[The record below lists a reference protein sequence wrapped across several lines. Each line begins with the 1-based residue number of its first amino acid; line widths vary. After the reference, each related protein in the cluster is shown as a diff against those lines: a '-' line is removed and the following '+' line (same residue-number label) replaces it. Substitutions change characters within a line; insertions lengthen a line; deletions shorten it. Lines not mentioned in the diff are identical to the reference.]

1 VANPKAFTPQ
11 QIEKFERGAAHYEQ
25 RWLLEF
31 DPKTTTFEELFAPSY
46 FKLFA
51 KKLEKNAII
60 RVLSADGS
68 IDFDLAVASKR
79 NEEIIVRLR
88 PRIPQ
93 SVIDAAAEAE
103 QGPAPLVA
111 IAAA

>member
-1 VANPKAFTPQ
+1 VANPKAFTQ
-11 QIEKFERGAAHYEQ
+11 RQIEAFERGAAHYEQ
-25 RWLLEF
+25 RWILEF
-31 DPKTTTFEELFAPSY
+31 DPKTTTFEELFAPGY
-46 FKLFA
+46 LKLFA

-68 IDFDLAVASKR
+68 IDFDLAVVAKR
-79 NEEIIVRLR
+79 GEEVTVKLR

-93 SVIDAAAEAE
+93 SVIDAAADAE
-103 QGPAPLVA
+103 RPLAPLAA